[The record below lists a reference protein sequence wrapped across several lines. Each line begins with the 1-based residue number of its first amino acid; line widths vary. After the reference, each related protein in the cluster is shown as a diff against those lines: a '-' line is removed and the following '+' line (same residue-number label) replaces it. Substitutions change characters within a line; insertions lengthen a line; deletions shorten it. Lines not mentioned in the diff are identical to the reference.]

1 MNPDLQT
8 FLQAW
13 TGGADVS
20 DVERARLLQRL
31 ETDAEFRGECVKE
44 IRLLGLIKAV
54 QTPSPRWLNLHNA
67 LGLSGTT
74 PAENTDVDLASRV
87 LHLVHNERQKP
98 ANVRWLSW
106 RPLTA
111 AAAGLV
117 IGLFSATMVFAYAV
131 PRMMPDRQR
140 VVSFFDDGFE
150 DASAAFGRGFPR
162 DAGGWSGDHLEVVE
176 AGDGKSP
183 KEGLRMVRLAP
194 VKERKFCAA
203 VRIMDLAEF
212 PPGSETE
219 SITVEVTASFHGMES
234 EWQDRNQIRLAAFA
248 EPPADVRH
256 IWRTDGS
263 LEQALLHVARTIET
277 KPGDRGWQTLHA
289 SMVIPAGT
297 RSLVIHLGASIAE
310 DSAPKS
316 PHFLDDVQ
324 VRFTAHEVPLP

>member
-1 MNPDLQT
+1 MKPNERDELIDALIEGDITEADFIRLEAEMLVDPLARKAYLDRVALT
-8 FLQAW
+8 QALMAEAGIASA
-13 TGGADVS
+13 TTAAPTVKP
-20 DVERARLLQRL
+20 QRL
-31 ETDAEFRGECVKE
+31 
-44 IRLLGLIKAV
+44 
-54 QTPSPRWLNLHNA
+54 WL
-67 LGLSGTT
+67 T
-74 PAENTDVDLASRV
+74 
-87 LHLVHNERQKP
+87 
-98 ANVRWLSW
+98 W

-117 IGLFSATMVFAYAV
+117 FGLFSATMVFAYAV
-131 PRMMPDRQR
+131 PGMLTDRHR
-140 VVSFFDDGFE
+140 VVSLFRDGFE
-150 DASAAFGRGFPR
+150 DAKADFGRGFPR
-162 DAGGWSGDHLEVVE
+162 DAGGWSGDSLEVIE
-176 AGDGKSP
+176 ADDERSP
-183 KEGLRMVRLAP
+183 KEGLHMVRLAP

-297 RSLVIHLGASIAE
+297 RSLVIHLGASIAD

-316 PHFLDDVQ
+316 AHFLDDVQ
-324 VRFTAHEVPLP
+324 VRFTAHEVPLQ